1 MHYLTGRTQVTLIF
15 LLLLYSHALAGEI
28 LRIAS
33 TSSRASDEIKKF
45 LPVATYLAKALATE
59 GITEGQVVV
68 ARSLR
73 ETAKLLHDG
82 KADLYMDSPFPSMV
96 VSHLSGS
103 KLLLRRWKKGV
114 AEYRS
119 LIFVKNDS
127 GILRLE
133 NLIQK
138 TLGFET
144 SYSTSAYFLPKII
157 LLHKGFKLK
166 PMDYPGA
173 PVAPGETGYL
183 FTGDDENTLAWVLK
197 GKVDAGATDDQ
208 TYFNEA
214 GREFSNF
221 HVVYKSFPIPRH
233 LVSHRGNLGSRLVA
247 KIKDVLKK
255 MDQSETGKKALHDFE
270 NTAKFDEIP
279 AGSMAPI
286 LAGWKFVEA
295 EVMK

>member
-1 MHYLTGRTQVTLIF
+1 MRYLTGRTRVALVS
-15 LLLLYSHALAGEI
+15 LLLLYPHALLGDI

-45 LPVATYLAKALATE
+45 LPIATYLAKELATE
-59 GITEGQVVV
+59 GITEGQVIVS
-68 ARSLR
+68 RSLR

-82 KADLYMDSPFPSMV
+82 KADLYMDSPFPSLV

-114 AEYRS
+114 AAYRS
-119 LIFVKNDS
+119 LIFAKNSS
-127 GILRLE
+127 GIMRLE
-133 NLIQK
+133 DLKQK

-144 SYSTSAYFLPKII
+144 SYSSSAYFIPKII

-166 PMDYPGA
+166 PVDYPGA
-173 PVAPGETGYL
+173 PVGREEIGYL

-208 TYFNEA
+208 TYFNDA

-221 HVVYKSFPIPRH
+221 HIVHKSFPIPRH
-233 LVSHRGNLGSRLVA
+233 IVSHRGDLGPRLVA

-255 MDQSETGKKALHDFE
+255 MDQSEAGKKALHDFE
-270 NTAKFDEIP
+270 NTTKFDEIP
-279 AGSMAPI
+279 AASMTSI
-286 LAGWKFVEA
+286 LSGWKFVGA
-295 EVMK
+295 EVVQ